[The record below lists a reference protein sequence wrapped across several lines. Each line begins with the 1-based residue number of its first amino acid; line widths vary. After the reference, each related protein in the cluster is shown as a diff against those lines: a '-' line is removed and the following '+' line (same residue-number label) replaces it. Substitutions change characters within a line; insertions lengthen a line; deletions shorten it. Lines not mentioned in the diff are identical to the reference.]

1 MSMSPSRVPT
11 PAGVGAECGCRL
23 LRRDPFRG
31 RPHQRGITM
40 VVVLVFTLALTGLAI
55 LSARLAL
62 SGESVARNQLDLQV
76 ARQAAEA
83 ALRDAEVDLM
93 MPTGAVRNGA
103 VCARGDERPVMAQT
117 GRFDRDCSRGQCAY
131 DDGERINTNFNI
143 GSEKFPDRAEAWW
156 PTAKGGRWGDDP
168 TDKPRVGG
176 AGTCA
181 NFTGA
186 VPLGTFTGAQPIA
199 GVAVQPEYLIEA
211 VLRGEWF
218 FRITARGF
226 GYRAGTEV
234 VLQSY
239 FVVPPL

>member
-1 MSMSPSRVPT
+1 MSMNRSLVGV
-11 PAGVGAECGCRL
+11 AGDAAAGWSDPVGM
-23 LRRDPFRG
+23 RR
-31 RPHQRGITM
+31 QRGITM
-40 VVVLVFTLALTGLAI
+40 VVVLVFTLALTGLGI

-93 MPTGAVRNGA
+93 MPTGAMRNGA
-103 VCARGDERPVMAQT
+103 LCARGNERPVMNMA
-117 GRFDRDCSRGQCAY
+117 GLFDRDCARGQCAY
-131 DDGERINTNFNI
+131 KDDDRVRTDFTL
-143 GSEKFPDRAEAWW
+143 GSEDSQDRAEAWW
-156 PTAKGGRWGDDP
+156 PTGKGGRWGDEAE
-168 TDKPRVGG
+168 DKPREGG

-181 NFTGA
+181 NFTGG
-186 VPLGTFTGAQPIA
+186 VPLGTFTGARPIA
-199 GVAVQPEYLIEA
+199 GVAAQPEYLIES
-211 VLRGEWF
+211 VQRGEWF